1 MEEKK
6 TYYISTPIYYPSGN
20 LHVGHTFCTVAADTL
35 ARYKRLEGYDVMF
48 LTGTDEHGQKIERVA
63 TENGMTPKEYV
74 DKIVEGI
81 LNLWDVME
89 ISNDDFIRTT
99 EPRHTKV
106 IQKIFT
112 KLYEQGDIY
121 KGKYK
126 GWYCSPCESFW
137 LERQLVDGKCPDC
150 GRPVEMAEEESYFFK
165 LSKYADR
172 LIKHIEDNP
181 GFIEPESRKNEMLN
195 NFLLPGLEDLAVS
208 RTSFKWGIPVPFDP
222 DHVVYVWIDAL
233 SNYITALGYMSED
246 DSKFK
251 KYWPADVH
259 LVGKEIVRFHTIIWP
274 IMLLALD
281 LPLPKKVFG
290 HGWVIFGGDKMSK
303 SKGNIVDPVVLADRY
318 TADAIRY
325 FLLRDMPLES
335 DTQFST
341 KLLIQRIN
349 SDLANDLGNLLS
361 RTVAMI
367 QKYFDGVLPAHCA
380 ETSDDKELKELAE
393 ATHKAATEAM
403 DAYKPNEALAAIFKL
418 VGASNKY
425 IDITMPWIL
434 AKDEAQ
440 KERLGTVLYNLAE
453 CLRIVSVLITPFMP
467 KTGPKMQAQLGIE
480 DQKDILTYDSV
491 SKFGKLAPGT
501 KVVKGAALFPRLD
514 VDKELEALD
523 SMTKKEKA
531 EEKTEAPKEAN
542 EPAKEQITIDDFAKL
557 DLRVGTVI
565 AAEEVKR
572 SKKLLKLTVKIGD
585 ETRTIL
591 SGIKKWYNSED
602 MVGKNVVIVYN
613 LKPAKLCGE
622 MSEGMLLAASDSKD
636 ELLSLVT
643 LDKTDIENGWKVR

>member
-74 DKIVEGI
+74 DKIVAGI
-81 LNLWDVME
+81 LDLWDVME
-89 ISNDDFIRTT
+89 ISYDDFIRTT
-99 EPRHTKV
+99 EPRHTEV

-137 LERQLVDGKCPDC
+137 LERQLVDEKCPDC

-172 LIKHIEDNP
+172 LIKHIQDNP

-233 SNYITALGYMSED
+233 SNYITALGYMSDD

-251 KYWPADVH
+251 KFWPADVH

-318 TADAIRY
+318 TADAMRY

-367 QKYFDGVLPAHCA
+367 QKYFDGVLPAPGA
-380 ETSDDKELKELAE
+380 ETSDDKELKDLAE

-467 KTGPKMQAQLGIE
+467 KTGPKMQAQLGIA

-491 SKFGKLAPGT
+491 YEFGKLAPGT

-523 SMTKKEKA
+523 SMTKKEKKA
-531 EEKTEAPKEAN
+531 EEPKEPN
-542 EPAKEQITIDDFAKL
+542 DPPKEQITIDEFAKL
-557 DLRVGTVI
+557 DLRVGTVV
-565 AAEEVKR
+565 AAKEVKR
-572 SKKLLKLTVKIGD
+572 TKKMLKLTVKIGD

-613 LKPAKLCGE
+613 LKPAKICGE
-622 MSEGMLLAASDSKD
+622 ISEGMLLAASDSKD

-643 LDKTDIENGWKVR
+643 LDKKDIANGWKVR